1 MLRLIEQN
9 VVRQNIKPG
18 RAECSMSEY

>member
-9 VVRQNIKPG
+9 IVRQNIKPG
-18 RAECSMSEY
+18 RAECSVSEC